1 MVPLR
6 TEDFGGRGAEDPPPL
21 EADDVHVWPLRLDP
35 GPSRLQALRSWLSA
49 DERERAGRFYFGRDR
64 DRFVAG
70 RGQLREVLARYLRV
84 PPSAVAFSYGPQG
97 KPRLAGDGRLRFNLS
112 HSEDRAL
119 LGVARRELGIDLERI
134 RPTVDYHEIAR
145 YFFSSEETATLM
157 GLPSAGRA
165 RAFFAFWTYKE
176 AFIKAKG
183 GGLGIQLADFDV
195 CVEPD
200 GLARLTRTA
209 WDPEETGRWS
219 LRALPAPP
227 GFAAAIAIERRL
239 AHVIVVPASHL
250 RSAARRER

>member
-1 MVPLR
+1 MDREQFRRIQSRRRFFQEVAGGIGTIALSQLMAGEGRAATAEVNPLAPR
-6 TEDFGGRGAEDPPPL
+6 KPHFPPKAKNVIFMFM
-21 EADDVHVWPLRLDP
+21 EG
-35 GPSRLQALRSWLSA
+35 GPSQLDLFDPKPELQKWS
-49 DERERAGRFYFGRDR
+49 
-64 DRFVAG
+64 
-70 RGQLREVLARYLRV
+70 
-84 PPSAVAFSYGPQG
+84 G
-97 KPRLAGDGRLRFNLS
+97 KPLPESMTKTVRFAFLQK
-112 HSEDRAL
+112 
-119 LGVARRELGIDLERI
+119 
-134 RPTVDYHEIAR
+134 
-145 YFFSSEETATLM
+145 ETATLM